1 MSDDFLFVASCTV
14 CPRKRK
20 HRVDSHLVFFLT
32 AGYDKQEHLTFP
44 HYRSQKILSTDGTCL
59 LKNGKRKRMYKIL
72 NVWNLS

>member
-1 MSDDFLFVASCTV
+1 MSDDFLFVAS